1 MKEGI
6 DIKSKIEMSELI
18 TQTSEDILKNIE
30 LGDVDGFR
38 QTLQLFI
45 IQYDLYKDMLSSNG
59 LID

>member
-18 TQTSEDILKNIE
+18 NQTSEEILKNIE

-38 QTLQLFI
+38 QCLQLFI
-45 IQYDLYKDMLSSNG
+45 IQYDLYKDILSGKG
-59 LID
+59 LTD